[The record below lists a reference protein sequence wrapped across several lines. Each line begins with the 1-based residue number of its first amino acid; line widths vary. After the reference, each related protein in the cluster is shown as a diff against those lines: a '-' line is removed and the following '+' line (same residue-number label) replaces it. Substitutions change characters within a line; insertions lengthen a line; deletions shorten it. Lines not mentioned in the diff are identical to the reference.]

1 MLQDMLRD
9 TWVYQ
14 EIGQE
19 FLEKGLEEG
28 LEKGL
33 EKGFEKGRQEA
44 LQQELR
50 QQREA
55 LLDVI
60 RERFPKLVRLAKKQA
75 EAIEDTAILLRLIIK
90 MAKVSTA
97 EEAKQ
102 LLLDA
107 AEEET

>member
-1 MLQDMLRD
+1 MLQDMIRD

-19 FLEKGLEEG
+19 FLEKGLEE
-28 LEKGL
+28 GL

>member
-19 FLEKGLEEG
+19 FLEKGLEE
-28 LEKGL
+28 GL

>member
-1 MLQDMLRD
+1 MLKDRLQD
-9 TWVYQ
+9 TPAYQ
-14 EIGQE
+14 RILKEGRE
-19 FLEKGLEEG
+19 RGLEEG

-33 EKGFEKGRQEA
+33 EKGRQEA

-50 QQREA
+50 QQREV

-60 RERFPKLVRLAKKQA
+60 RERFPKLVRLGKKQA

-90 MAKVSTA
+90 MAKVSNA
-97 EEAKQ
+97 EEARQ

-107 AEEET
+107 AEEEA